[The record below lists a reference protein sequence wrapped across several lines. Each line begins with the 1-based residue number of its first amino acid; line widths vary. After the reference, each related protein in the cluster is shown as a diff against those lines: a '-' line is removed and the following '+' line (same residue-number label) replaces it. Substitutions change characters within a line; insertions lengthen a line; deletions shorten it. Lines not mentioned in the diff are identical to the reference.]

1 MPRKLIKRYI
11 PDRDKIR
18 EHKHLKCFGTL
29 LHDPNL
35 WHLNRRSVSG
45 AFALG
50 LFCAF
55 IPIPFQMLLAA
66 ALAIFLR
73 VNLPI
78 SVSLV
83 WVTNPITIPPMYYF
97 AYKVGAWILN
107 EPTYELSFELSME
120 WLMGE
125 LVAIWQPFLLGCLI
139 LGVLSGLTGF
149 VAIRIFWR
157 FHIIQYMKRRRLRRK
172 RRKAGRR

>member
-1 MPRKLIKRYI
+1 M

-18 EHKHLKCFGTL
+18 DHKHLKCFGTL

-55 IPIPFQMLLAA
+55 IPIPLQMLLAA
-66 ALAIFLR
+66 ALAIVLR

-83 WVTNPITIPPMYYF
+83 WITNPITIPPMYYF
-97 AYKVGAWILN
+97 AYKVGAWVLS
-107 EPTYELSFELSME
+107 EPTHEFVFELSAE

-125 LVAIWQPFLLGCLI
+125 LGAIWQPFLLGCLI
-139 LGVLSGLTGF
+139 LGSLSALTGF
-149 VAIRIFWR
+149 VAIRLFWR
-157 FHIIQYMKRRRLRRK
+157 FHIVQYIKKRKIRRK
-172 RRKAGRR
+172 QMKSG

>member
-1 MPRKLIKRYI
+1 M

-18 EHKHLKCFGTL
+18 NHKHLKCFGTL

-55 IPIPFQMLLAA
+55 IPIPMQMLLAA

-78 SVSLV
+78 SVTLV
-83 WVTNPITIPPMYYF
+83 WITNPITIPPMYYF
-97 AYKVGAWILN
+97 AYKVGAWILG
-107 EPTYELSFELSME
+107 EPTHELAFELSAE

-125 LVAIWQPFLLGCLI
+125 LGAIWQPFLLGCLI
-139 LGVLSGLTGF
+139 LGLLSALMGF
-149 VAIRIFWR
+149 IAMRLFWR
-157 FHIIQYMKRRRLRRK
+157 FHIIQYIKRRRLRRNK
-172 RRKAGRR
+172 RKKR